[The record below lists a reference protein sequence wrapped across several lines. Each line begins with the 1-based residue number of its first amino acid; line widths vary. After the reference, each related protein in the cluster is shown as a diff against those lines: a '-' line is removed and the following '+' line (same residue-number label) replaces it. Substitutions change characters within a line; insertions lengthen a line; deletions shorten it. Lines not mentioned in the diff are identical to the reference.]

1 MDQENLDT
9 DNIPT
14 VVDDS
19 PTVVIDIPAAP
30 APEPVE
36 VEEPKPVVVEEPKP
50 EPVPEVKP
58 IPVVTKPAEKHVVGT
73 GDTDDVYLAKC
84 VYKNIYERKSLT
96 IHHLQRRLEELGY
109 KDVVGDKDG
118 WLGELTMMSVEKFQ
132 KDKGLAATG
141 KVDAET
147 FKKIFEEDTNVN
159 VVL

>member
-9 DNIPT
+9 DNIPA

-141 KVDAET
+141 KVDADT
-147 FKKIFEEDTNVN
+147 FRKIFEGDTNVN